1 MRAIPPAMI
10 RFITLCRMCN
20 NRAVRALQQ
29 RYCALHGVED
39 SHVAQR
45 LAREHGQRGDPHVAA
60 HESQQDGDRFADV
73 GQEGEKGAPCPLSCE
88 EASGTVELFFVD
100 AEVAAEPFAFAQ
112 MTDPVAGHAACGV
125 ARGGCQQAECGV
137 ESQADEYDHHRFRTE
152 RDDAPRHE
160 GREEKSPIAPVDA
173 ELRGRVQKSFHVIRR
188 FVAAGRRAVP
198 SANRRAA
205 RRSAGR

>member
-88 EASGTVELFFVD
+88 EASGTVELFFAD

-112 MTDPVAGHAACGV
+112 MTDPVAGHASQRIARRCGDETP
-125 ARGGCQQAECGV
+125 RRIEPH
-137 ESQADEYDHHRFRTE
+137 ADQNDHHRFGAE
-152 RDDAPRHE
+152 RQDASGHQR
-160 GREEKSPIAPVDA
+160 RDEEAPVAPVDE
-173 ELRGRVQKSFHVIRR
+173 ELRDGFHDRRKADSFR
-188 FVAAGRRAVP
+188 
-198 SANRRAA
+198 
-205 RRSAGR
+205 